1 MKEILYISACEA
13 LSTVKRKYKMDEK
26 IELMIN
32 NWILNT
38 GNQAHKQDVLR
49 IVWTVCICSVSFCVV
64 NFSK

>member
-32 NWILNT
+32 NWIRGIQETKRTSRTYYELF
-38 GNQAHKQDVLR
+38 GQF
-49 IVWTVCICSVSFCVV
+49 VSAPFL
-64 NFSK
+64 SLL